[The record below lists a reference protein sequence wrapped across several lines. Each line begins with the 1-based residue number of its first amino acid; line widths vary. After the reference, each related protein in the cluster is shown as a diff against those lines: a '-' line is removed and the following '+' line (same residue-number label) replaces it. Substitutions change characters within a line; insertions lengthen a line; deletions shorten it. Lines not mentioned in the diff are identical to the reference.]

1 MRQVTT
7 PAWMRRALCL
17 TGIRLGLMRAD
28 DWYPDWG
35 QKTSPRTQLAIRVC
49 QMCPVQAQ
57 CLTHALVTG
66 EKHGIWGGKM
76 YDELTRIRNAYHKK
90 NTQELAAAEEPAA

>member
-17 TGIRLGLMRAD
+17 TGIRLGLMKPD

-49 QMCPVQAQ
+49 QACPVRRQ
-57 CLTHALVTG
+57 CLAWAVATG
-66 EKHGIWGGKM
+66 EQHGIWGGKM
-76 YDELTRIRNAYHKK
+76 YDELTRIRNERKK
-90 NTQELAAAEEPAA
+90 TAVAVAEPAEPAA